1 MVWMGTE
8 SKDEGCIGGK
18 MSLRVDIGIK
28 YGSERGLGID

>member
-1 MVWMGTE
+1 MVWMGKE

>member
-1 MVWMGTE
+1 MGKE